1 MQRLWIALAV
11 LAALGWVAFYLYI
24 TGLACAFG
32 SPGGDCVLPMP
43 WQLRGE
49 DLQFLVLVPGGVVAL
64 LALMAWRAG
73 RR

>member
-11 LAALGWVAFYLYI
+11 LAALAWGAFYLYI
-24 TGLACAFG
+24 TSLACAFG
-32 SPGGDCVLPMP
+32 SPGGDCALPIP

-64 LALMAWRAG
+64 LALIAWRAG